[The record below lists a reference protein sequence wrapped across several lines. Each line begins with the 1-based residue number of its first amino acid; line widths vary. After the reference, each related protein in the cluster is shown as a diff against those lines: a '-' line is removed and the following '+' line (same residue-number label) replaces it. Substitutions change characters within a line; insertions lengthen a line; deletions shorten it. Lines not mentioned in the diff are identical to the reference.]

1 MAPNEIERMALDK
14 IERVALDKI
23 ERVVLDETK
32 REKNML
38 HSLWKEVNF
47 TEELVSGKEVVRD
60 GGR

>member
-1 MAPNEIERMALDK
+1 MALDK